1 MNRKQQQSSLDGG
14 SPRKSRCGYADKVS
28 YMRLDEA
35 MLARDVPESI
45 CPMPDAALTFLAWM
59 DLVC

>member
-1 MNRKQQQSSLDGG
+1 
-14 SPRKSRCGYADKVS
+14 
-28 YMRLDEA
+28 MRLDEA